1 MALKKKNKLQQIA
14 AAVKRDLARAKLRR
28 NKPEPKGN
36 RTVARAATTTGA
48 IPKTSLKQRALNVK
62 GKAKSYVRK
71 AKAVVAKVDTKA
83 ERSAIA
89 KGIKGK
95 VTKAVKNAKTK
106 AKDIYR
112 KVDTKSERKALLGKA
127 KKAVSSKAKSAA
139 KNLKKQANFRL
150 NKLGLGGTKSRA
162 KFKKDVKFAAKALPG
177 KLRVA
182 RSNTA
187 AKLRGVK
194 VKAQLKGLKVK
205 GNIMKGLKEAGIGVG
220 AGRRRTAL
228 SKQPATTNFG
238 KGARATGKAIRS
250 AKRNVRAAGSAAMD
264 KGKALSNAAR
274 NWSQKKKA
282 AMQRLWNRNKK

>member
-127 KKAVSSKAKSAA
+127 KKAVSKKAKSAA
-139 KNLKKQANFRL
+139 QNLKKQANFRL

-187 AKLRGVK
+187 AKLRGVG
-194 VKAQLKGLKVK
+194 VKAQLKGQKIKSAAKDLRGKARLARSNTAAKLRGVKVK
-205 GNIMKGLKEAGIGVG
+205 LQLKKGE
-220 AGRRRTAL
+220 
-228 SKQPATTNFG
+228 
-238 KGARATGKAIRS
+238 
-250 AKRNVRAAGSAAMD
+250 
-264 KGKALSNAAR
+264 LSNAAK

-282 AMQRLWNRNKK
+282 AMKKLWEGNKK